1 MDRIKKYMSNLK
13 DPGNLP
19 LTSPLYKMYSDRL
32 RTYLLQR
39 YMTPLPLI
47 DQLRARRDL
56 KLVKSIQRKRKK
68 YKLILRQTD
77 KSSVF

>member
-1 MDRIKKYMSNLK
+1 MSNLK

-47 DQLRARRDL
+47 DQLRAR
-56 KLVKSIQRKRKK
+56 
-68 YKLILRQTD
+68 
-77 KSSVF
+77 